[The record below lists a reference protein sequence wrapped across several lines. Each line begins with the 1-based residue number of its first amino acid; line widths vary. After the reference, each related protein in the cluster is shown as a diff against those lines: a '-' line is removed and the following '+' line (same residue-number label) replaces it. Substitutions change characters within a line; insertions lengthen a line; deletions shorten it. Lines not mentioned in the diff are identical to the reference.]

1 MDKYPTKSIMT
12 FKSGKFVFSS
22 KHDEQK
28 IKPLL
33 VEAQILYETIQDL
46 PILPDMASR
55 LEEELIRRSIF
66 GTAALEGSPLTE
78 EKVAEIVSSSEYT
91 GKTKKAEKEILNL
104 KNVYGLIKV
113 LPEGTSPFH
122 IGEDL
127 IKNIHGIITKDLEDK
142 QHTPGK
148 YRSDMVYVG
157 DEGHGGRYT
166 PPKIL
171 DDIKNLMKEY
181 AEWINSD
188 DIKNL
193 SPIIRAA
200 LAHYYFGLIHPF
212 GDGNGRTARVIE
224 ALLLSAAGIK
234 YIPVMLSNFYYKN
247 RDDYYWAFS
256 KSIKNKDNDVTPF
269 LEFILKGGIEELKTI
284 KEKIIHFIRILTF
297 RDYIYFLKKSRKLK
311 QRQCDLLTIV
321 LESLLFSF
329 TFKDMLEN
337 PQFGFLYRDVSER
350 TAKRDLENLCNQK
363 LLFPTEEKKYQLNF
377 KILG

>member
-1 MDKYPTKSIMT
+1 MDKHPTKSIMT
-12 FKSGKFVFSS
+12 FKSGKFVFSA
-22 KHDEQK
+22 KYDEQK

-33 VEAQILYETIQDL
+33 VESRILYETIKDL
-46 PILPDMASR
+46 PILPDMATS

-66 GTAALEGSPLTE
+66 GTAAIEGSPLTE
-78 EKVAEIVSSSEYT
+78 EKVAEIVSSPEYT

-113 LPEGTSPFH
+113 LPEGTSPFR

-127 IKNIHGIITKDLEDK
+127 IKNIHEIITKDLEDK
-142 QHTPGK
+142 QNTPGK
-148 YRSDMVYVG
+148 YRSDIVYVG
-157 DEGHGGRYT
+157 DEGHGGRYV

-181 AEWINSD
+181 AEWINSE

-200 LAHYYFGLIHPF
+200 LAHYHFGLIHPF

-247 RDDYYWAFS
+247 MDDYYWAFS
-256 KSIKNKDNDVTPF
+256 KSIKNKENDVTPF
-269 LEFILKGGIEELKTI
+269 LEFVLKGFIEELK
-284 KEKIIHFIRILTF
+284 
-297 RDYIYFLKKSRKLK
+297 
-311 QRQCDLLTIV
+311 
-321 LESLLFSF
+321 
-329 TFKDMLEN
+329 N
-337 PQFGFLYRDVSER
+337 
-350 TAKRDLENLCNQK
+350 N
-363 LLFPTEEKKYQLNF
+363 
-377 KILG
+377 

>member
-1 MDKYPTKSIMT
+1 MDKNITKSFMT

-22 KHDEQK
+22 TYDEEK
-28 IKPLL
+28 VKPLL
-33 VEAQILYETIQDL
+33 SEAQILYETIKDL
-46 PILPDMASR
+46 PILPNMAAR

-78 EKVAEIVSSSEYT
+78 ERVAEIVSSSEYT

-113 LPEGTSPFH
+113 LPEGTSSFLL
-122 IGEDL
+122 GEDL

-142 QHTPGK
+142 HNTPGK
-148 YRSDMVYVG
+148 YRSGIVYVG

-171 DDIKNLMKEY
+171 DDINNLMKEY
-181 AEWINSD
+181 TEWINCE

-200 LAHYYFGLIHPF
+200 LAHYHFGLIHPF

-224 ALLLSAAGIK
+224 ALVLSAAGIK

-247 RDDYYWAFS
+247 MDDYYWAFS
-256 KSIKNKDNDVTPF
+256 KSIKNKENDLTPF
-269 LEFILKGGIEELKTI
+269 LEFVLNGFIEELKTI
-284 KEKIIHFIRILTF
+284 KEKIIHLIRILTF

-311 QRQCDLLTIV
+311 QRQFDLLTIV
-321 LESLLFSF
+321 LESNLF
-329 TFKDMLEN
+329 TFNFEDVLEN
-337 PQFGFLYRDVSER
+337 PQFGFLYRKVSAR

-363 LLFPTEEKKYQLNF
+363 ILLLTEEKKYQLNF